1 MDTKLSL
8 SKKLSTQV
16 KIRLNDLED
25 AIFFQAPIN
34 YGSITKAVL
43 SVFGNDEQYNF
54 CIISLSHTVKAEIL
68 PLSGIP
74 VLFNYLL
81 CRQT

>member
-1 MDTKLSL
+1 MDTKLSI
-8 SKKLSTQV
+8 SKKASTQV

-25 AIFFQAPIN
+25 ATFFQVPIN
-34 YGSITKAVL
+34 YGSITKAI
-43 SVFGNDEQYNF
+43 SSAFCNDEQYNF

-74 VLFNYLL
+74 ALFNYLL
-81 CRQT
+81 CR

>member
-1 MDTKLSL
+1 MDTKLSFL
-8 SKKLSTQV
+8 KKASSHV
-16 KIRLNDLED
+16 KITLNDLED

-34 YGSITKAVL
+34 YGSITKASL
-43 SVFGNDEQYNF
+43 SAFCNDEQYNF
-54 CIISLSHTVKAEIL
+54 CIISFESHGESKVL

-81 CRQT
+81 YR